1 MTVQTCPRRM
11 TEFGGWERRE
21 GIDEWMESPRR
32 EGELTPFCSFCGS
45 LNPEKFLEL
54 VADGWSVGPT
64 DKNYKA
70 YLRQASVNP
79 SDQLIA
85 SGEPLPEPIRH
96 IQSKFY
102 YQHLTSEQ
110 QRRFID
116 LYNGGLMQIG
126 EPGYFYVLPFF
137 MTVVPADE
145 QSSGNG

>member
-1 MTVQTCPRRM
+1 MQTCPRRM
-11 TEFGGWERRE
+11 TEFGGWERQE

-32 EGELTPFCSFCGS
+32 EGELIPFCSFCGS
-45 LNPEKFLEL
+45 LNPERFLEL

-70 YLRQASVNP
+70 YLRQAFTIP
-79 SDQLIA
+79 SDRAIA
-85 SGEPLPEPIRH
+85 SGAPLPEPVRH

-102 YQHLTSEQ
+102 YQHFSSEQ

-116 LYNGGLMQIG
+116 LYNGGSMRIG

-137 MTVVPADE
+137 MMIDPGSA
-145 QSSGNG
+145 QSGQAE